1 MADRR
6 RLYSV
11 TLAGDDPMLLQTA
24 LSEIAEEGGRVISV
38 TWQPSRTVIRADSTA
53 SVDSGFTIVSEQ
65 E

>member
-1 MADRR
+1 MADKR

-38 TWQPSRTVIRADSTA
+38 TWQPSRTVSRADSTA
-53 SVDSGFTIVSEQ
+53 SVDSGFTIVSEH
-65 E
+65 